1 MTETSEYTIGID
13 LGTTNS
19 IVAYIRSQPQD
30 GGMPDIQIFQMPQLT
45 GPGVISHQDILPS
58 FLLIPDDAELSSEAL
73 QLPWNKDNK
82 MAVGEFARDRGS
94 EIPNRLIASA
104 KSWLC
109 HPLVDRN
116 ARILPWQASN
126 ETIKRSPVE
135 ASAAILKH
143 IVDAWNHEIA
153 TTADGIDDR
162 LRMESQDILLTV
174 PASFDAVARDLT
186 VKAAEMAGIRNLT
199 LLEEPQAAFYAWID
213 TYGDNWR
220 RTVHKGDRI
229 LVCDIGGGTS
239 DFSLIQVGEAD
250 GDLTLE
256 RIAVGNHLLVGGDNM
271 DLALGYAIAGKM
283 AQKNIRLDARQMA
296 ILSQACRKGK
306 EKILSEDHPA
316 DYPVT
321 ILGRGRGLIAGTIQ
335 SSLTPETVNQILLDG
350 FFPVCEWTVPVKTRQ
365 SVGIQEMG
373 LSYESDPAITR
384 HLATF
389 LRQNSEAADRPIL
402 PTAVLFNGGVMKS
415 QALRN
420 RVLNCLKTWADT
432 TQTAS
437 IRELPAIDPDRSVA
451 RGAARYG
458 LARQGNGIRIRSGL
472 NKTYYI
478 GIAASMPA
486 VPGMP
491 QPVKVLCVA
500 PFGMEEGS
508 RQAIEDREFGLVVGE
523 TARFDFL
530 GSATRKT
537 DQAGEIIE
545 SWEDDID
552 PIATMETALD
562 GNSGDMI
569 PVMLETRATEIGTLE
584 IWCISRLDDRQWR
597 LEFNVREMV
606 STENE

>member
-1 MTETSEYTIGID
+1 MMPTSEYIIGID

-19 IVAYIRSQPQD
+19 IVACMRNPLQD
-30 GGMPDIQIFQMPQLT
+30 REPSEIHIFQIPQLT
-45 GPGVISHQDILPS
+45 GPGVISRQDILPS
-58 FLLIPDDAELSSEAL
+58 FLLIPDAAELSPEAL
-73 QLPWNKDNK
+73 QLPWNRENN
-82 MAVGEFARDRGS
+82 MVVGEFARDRGS

-116 ARILPWQASN
+116 ARILPWQGSN
-126 ETIKRSPVE
+126 DALKRSPVE

-143 IVDAWNHEIA
+143 IVDAWNHEMA
-153 TTADGIDDR
+153 MTADGIDDR
-162 LRMESQDILLTV
+162 LRMEFQDILLTV
-174 PASFDAVARDLT
+174 PASFDAVARELT
-186 VKAAEMAGIRNLT
+186 VKAAEMAGIRSLT

-220 RTVHKGDRI
+220 RTVRKGDRI

-239 DFSLIQVGEAD
+239 DFSLIQVGETD

-271 DLALGYAIAGKM
+271 DLALGYAVAGNM
-283 AQKNIRLDARQMA
+283 AQKNIRLDARQMK

-306 EKILSEDHPA
+306 ETILSEEKPD
-316 DYPVT
+316 DYVIT

-335 SSLTPETVNQILLDG
+335 SSLTPETVNQVLLDG
-350 FFPVCEWTVPVKTRQ
+350 FFPVCQWTDPVSTRQ
-365 SVGIQEMG
+365 SIGLQEMG

-389 LRQNSEAADRPIL
+389 LRQNSETEDRPLL

-415 QALRN
+415 RALRT
-420 RVLNCLKTWADT
+420 RVLTCLKSWADAT
-432 TQTAS
+432 GGAS
-437 IRELPAIDPDRSVA
+437 IRELPGIDPDRSVA

-458 LARQGNGIRIRSGL
+458 LVRRGRGIRIRSGL

-491 QPVKVLCVA
+491 QPVKALCVA

-508 RQAIEDREFGLVVGE
+508 RQAIEDREFGLIVGE

-530 GSATRKT
+530 GSVIRKT
-537 DQAGEIIE
+537 DQAGEIVE

-552 PIATMETALD
+552 PVTNMETALD
-562 GNSGDMI
+562 GRAGDMI
-569 PVMLETRATEIGTLE
+569 PVTLETRATETGTLE

-597 LEFNVREMV
+597 LEFNVREME
-606 STENE
+606 TE

>member
-1 MTETSEYTIGID
+1 MMPTSEYIIGID

-19 IVAYIRSQPQD
+19 IVACMRNPLQD
-30 GGMPDIQIFQMPQLT
+30 REPSEIQIFPIPQLT
-45 GPGVISHQDILPS
+45 GPGVISRQDILPS
-58 FLLIPDDAELSSEAL
+58 FLLIPDAAELSPEVL
-73 QLPWNKDNK
+73 QLPWNRENK

-116 ARILPWQASN
+116 ARILPWQGSN
-126 ETIKRSPVE
+126 DALKRSPVE

-143 IVDAWNHEIA
+143 IVDAWNHEMA

-162 LRMESQDILLTV
+162 LRMEVQDILLTV
-174 PASFDAVARDLT
+174 PASFDAVARELT
-186 VKAAEMAGIRNLT
+186 VKAAEMAGIRSLT

-220 RTVHKGDRI
+220 RTVRKSDRI

-239 DFSLIQVGEAD
+239 DFSLIQVGETD

-271 DLALGYAIAGKM
+271 DLALGYAVAGNM
-283 AQKNIRLDARQMA
+283 AQKNIRLDARQMK
-296 ILSQACRKGK
+296 ILSQSCRKGK
-306 EKILSEDHPA
+306 ETILSEDTPD
-316 DYPVT
+316 DYVIT

-335 SSLTPETVNQILLDG
+335 SSLTPETVNEVLLDG
-350 FFPVCEWTVPVKTRQ
+350 FFPVCEWTDPVSTRQ
-365 SVGIQEMG
+365 SIGLQEMG

-389 LRQNSEAADRPIL
+389 LRQNSETEDRPLL

-415 QALRN
+415 RALRN
-420 RVLNCLKTWADT
+420 RVLTCLKSWADAT
-432 TQTAS
+432 GGAS
-437 IRELPAIDPDRSVA
+437 IRELPGIDPDRSVA

-458 LARQGNGIRIRSGL
+458 LVRRGRGIRIRSGL

-491 QPVKVLCVA
+491 QPVKALCVA

-508 RQAIEDREFGLVVGE
+508 RQAIEDREFGLIVGE

-530 GSATRKT
+530 GSVIRKT
-537 DQAGEIIE
+537 DQAGEIVE

-552 PIATMETALD
+552 PVTGMETALD
-562 GNSGDMI
+562 GRAGDMI
-569 PVMLETRATEIGTLE
+569 PVTLETRATETGTLE

-597 LEFNVREMV
+597 LEFNVREME
-606 STENE
+606 TE